1 MAKSKLIAGLY
12 ENKVGRERQNIFL
25 KFLQFLIL
33 QMRRFV
39 KKQRG
44 KIEKKII
51 YRILKFPPCRSQ
63 DKRAQGNSNFFPV
76 IL

>member
-39 KKQRG
+39 KKQSG
-44 KIEKKII
+44 KIEKKSFIE
-51 YRILKFPPCRSQ
+51 F
-63 DKRAQGNSNFFPV
+63 
-76 IL
+76 